1 MTLIVAHRGA
11 SAHAPENTIPSFEL
25 AVRQGAD
32 AIELDVHL
40 SADGQVAVI
49 HDETL
54 ERTTTGSGSVA
65 SLTMD
70 QIRSLDAGARFG
82 DGSFAGQALR
92 VPTLPEVL
100 DWLPQGVGLVIEIKA
115 RTAVPST
122 VAAIAASRLA
132 GSGDCSLVSFDEASI
147 DAARELDPALTT
159 GLLLV
164 PSDRLERGMTYAVE
178 HNHALVLPFDGDLG
192 LDPSM
197 PLQMAAALGRRICPY
212 GVEDPQRMQ
221 QLAALGTWGIVT
233 NAPDM
238 AARALGRLS
247 T

>member
-82 DGSFAGQALR
+82 DGSFAGQGLR

-122 VAAIAASRLA
+122 VAPSRRRAWLAAVTAASSR
-132 GSGDCSLVSFDEASI
+132 STRPRSMRRVSSI
-147 DAARELDPALTT
+147 
-159 GLLLV
+159 
-164 PSDRLERGMTYAVE
+164 
-178 HNHALVLPFDGDLG
+178 
-192 LDPSM
+192 
-197 PLQMAAALGRRICPY
+197 RR
-212 GVEDPQRMQ
+212 
-221 QLAALGTWGIVT
+221 
-233 NAPDM
+233 
-238 AARALGRLS
+238 
-247 T
+247 